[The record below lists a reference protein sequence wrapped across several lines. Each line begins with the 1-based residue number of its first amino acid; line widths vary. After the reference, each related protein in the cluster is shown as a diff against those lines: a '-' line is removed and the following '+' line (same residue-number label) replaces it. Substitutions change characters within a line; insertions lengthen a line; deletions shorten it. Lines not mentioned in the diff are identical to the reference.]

1 MRISFKH
8 FILVSAVA
16 LTIPAVVEAQAQT
29 RIITGRGSATLS
41 NAVRVGDLV
50 FASGALPSGGANAD
64 TTIEGQTTS
73 ALENIK
79 RTFETAGTSIN
90 NAVKC
95 TVFLIEGADFRGMN
109 TAYAK
114 FWSAENPPP
123 ARSTV
128 VVKAL
133 VAPSAKLEIECIAAM
148 PKP

>member
-1 MRISFKH
+1 MRITLRL
-8 FILVSAVA
+8 I
-16 LTIPAVVEAQAQT
+16 AVVVAGAALSATAQAQAQS

-50 FASGALPSGGANAD
+50 FASGALPSLAAGAD

-73 ALENIK
+73 TLESIK
-79 RTFETAGTSIN
+79 RSLETAGTSIN

-109 TAYAK
+109 TAYSK
-114 FWSAENPPP
+114 FWTAENPPP
-123 ARSTV
+123 ARTTV

-133 VAPSAKLEIECIAAM
+133 VVPNAKLEIECVAAM

>member
-1 MRISFKH
+1 MRNTH
-8 FILVSAVA
+8 RLLAVLLVAGAAAAPVA
-16 LTIPAVVEAQAQT
+16 AQAQAQS

-50 FASGALPSGGANAD
+50 FASGALPSGAD
-64 TTIEGQTTS
+64 STIEGQTTS
-73 ALENIK
+73 TLENIK
-79 RTFETAGTSIN
+79 RTLETAGTSIN

-95 TVFLIEGADFRGMN
+95 TVFLVEGADFRGMN
-109 TAYAK
+109 SAYTK

-123 ARSTV
+123 ARTTV

-133 VAPSAKLEIECIAAM
+133 VVPSAKLEIECVAAM